1 MLACA
6 VTVAF
11 HLGTSHL
18 ASPYPLLNS
27 FGHFSH
33 ACSRHHQAPLGESH
47 ITLSS
52 PFVFIFLRIA
62 LPATPL
68 FSQPSAL
75 PRGEGDPR
83 LKPSIISDVR
93 ADNSFVSYHIPPSP
107 AFSCNYA
114 LFWATE
120 HQQLFSFQSIA
131 HSFYRHGGVP
141 PTAFRCGSS
150 APCASRPTLRSH
162 RGPSH
167 FTAFTYDILLLPQVL
182 TRRTS
187 FSRGLAQ
194 GLHPTRLLPFTRH
207 SRGTSAPAARMS
219 YTIFL
224 SGRSCR
230 HDRRAN

>member
-11 HLGTSHL
+11 HLGTNHL
-18 ASPYPLLNS
+18 APAYPLLNS
-27 FGHFSH
+27 FGHCSH
-33 ACSRHHQAPLGESH
+33 ASSRLHQAPLGKSQV
-47 ITLSS
+47 TLSS
-52 PFVFIFLRIA
+52 PFVFILLRIA
-62 LPATPL
+62 LPVTPL

-75 PRGEGDPR
+75 PRGWGAPR
-83 LKPSIISDVR
+83 RKPSVISDVR
-93 ADNSFVSYHIPPSP
+93 VDNSFVSYHIPPSP

-114 LFWATE
+114 LFCATE

-141 PTAFRCGSS
+141 PTAFRCGLS
-150 APCASRPTLRSH
+150 APRASRPTLRSH
-162 RGPSH
+162 GPSH
-167 FTAFTYDILLLPQVL
+167 LTAFTYDILLLPQAL

-194 GLHPTRLLPFTRH
+194 GLHPTWLLPFTRH